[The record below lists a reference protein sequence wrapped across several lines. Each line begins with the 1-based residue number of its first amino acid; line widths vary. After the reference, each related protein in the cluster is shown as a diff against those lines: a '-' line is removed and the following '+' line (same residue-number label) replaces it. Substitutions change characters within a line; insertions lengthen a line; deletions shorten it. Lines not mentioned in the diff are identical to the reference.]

1 MQKPLHKIRELRDL
15 LNEGLLSEQ
24 EFTQRKNAILDTE
37 FGPNGSLAA
46 SRSGNLG
53 ASLGVSASPFESLD
67 GTDLGFIA
75 GQEIGTQAKRYQLE
89 RLLGQGGM
97 GQVWQ
102 VSDLATQAAI
112 GHSEKIAIKIL
123 PPHFTQSA
131 LHTRLLIEEASLVR
145 KLAHEHIVRVYDW
158 ARDPATNSYFIMM
171 EYLDGQ
177 DFDRY
182 LAQHQRCEWQQAL
195 RMLLPVAQ
203 ALQYAWE
210 KHKLV
215 HRDLKPS
222 NLFLTK
228 DGQVKLL
235 DFGISA
241 RLRTQTS
248 AGLSTPGFT
257 SVRSPHAG
265 TAGYRAPEADIS
277 AHGDSSVSP
286 YTPALDV
293 YAMAIMIYQMLEGRL
308 PFGEY
313 RQTQQQAQKPLGIN
327 QAQWLVLQS
336 GFAIDT
342 KQRPSTAL
350 ALLAA
355 LKKAGQ
361 QSNQPEVS
369 ASVEQSQSMSP
380 FESAA
385 QQRAEQ
391 RRQRKEL
398 EQQRRQQ
405 ASAALHA
412 LVEKQKRLRELEQL
426 ERQTERQSK
435 AAELRL
441 MQQAQHAKAQSHD
454 TVQVSSISWEE
465 AQRYLAALSKERG
478 LPF

>member
-1 MQKPLHKIRELRDL
+1 MRQMKIMQKPLQKIRELRDL
-15 LNEGLLSEQ
+15 LTEGLLSEQ
-24 EFTQRKNAILDTE
+24 EFTQRKNAILDSE
-37 FGPNGSLAA
+37 FGPNGSLSA
-46 SRSGNLG
+46 SRSK
-53 ASLGVSASPFESLD
+53 FESSD
-67 GTDLGFIA
+67 GTDLGFVA
-75 GQEIGTQAKRYQLE
+75 GQEIGGQAKRYQLE

-102 VSDLATQAAI
+102 VSDLATLAAI
-112 GHSEKIAIKIL
+112 GHSEKLAIKIL

-182 LAQHQRCEWQQAL
+182 LAQHQRCEWQQVL
-195 RMLLPVAQ
+195 RMLLPVAH

-222 NLFLTK
+222 NLFLTE
-228 DGQVKLL
+228 DGHVKLL

-248 AGLSTPGFT
+248 AGLSTPGFIT
-257 SVRSPHAG
+257 VRSPHAG
-265 TAGYRAPEADIS
+265 TAGYRAPEADMQPHNN
-277 AHGDSSVSP
+277 AQAP
-286 YTPALDV
+286 QYTPALDV

-313 RQTQQQAQKPLGIN
+313 RQAQQQAQKPLALN
-327 QAQWLVLQS
+327 QAQWQVLQS
-336 GFAIDT
+336 GFAVDA
-342 KQRPSTAL
+342 KARPSTAL
-350 ALLAA
+350 ALLISM
-355 LKKAGQ
+355 KKAGQ
-361 QSNQPEVS
+361 QGAEVGATASMVQAPQLSS
-369 ASVEQSQSMSP
+369 AEC
-380 FESAA
+380 AA

-391 RRQRKEL
+391 RKLRKEF

-412 LVEKQKRLRELEQL
+412 LVEKQKRLRDLEELEQ
-426 ERQTERQSK
+426 RSK

-441 MQQAQHAKAQSHD
+441 LQQARQTTTQNHD
-454 TVQVSSISWEE
+454 TVKVSNISWED